1 MPILSPVKI
10 TRILLRRGSGGVLP
24 RLLLLLLL
32 HVGKRKSRVLGRLH
46 HLLHLD
52 ALIVQREPMGQSRF
66 RVVEPQR
73 HLVQLVASVSR
84 RLPCALPQRLH
95 LGGGHR
101 LLSSPQLSV
110 LPPHFPLVYGR

>member
-84 RLPCALPQRLH
+84 RLPGGASRAAAFS
-95 LGGGHR
+95 GGG
-101 LLSSPQLSV
+101 
-110 LPPHFPLVYGR
+110 